1 MIAVSLPGPTTAD
14 IERQIKESLP
24 FADFFEF
31 RTDLYHGDQR
41 DAVLNCPK
49 PTIVTCR
56 KGGTKEIA
64 LYRDLKP
71 AFFDLDDSIPLD
83 FQRALPKKIG
93 IIRSVHDFQKTPSD
107 LGALLGTLTSFPA
120 DIFKIATY
128 SKSTLEGFR
137 LLRFCQN
144 NDAPLAVV
152 GMGEMGQCTRILGAS
167 AGSKLIYASPNETEK
182 TAPGQISAEV
192 LKSLYAIGDNRSLY
206 GLIGDPVSQ
215 SFGHLFHNGYMTK
228 RGALY
233 VRLRVQK
240 EELVP
245 MIALAKE
252 LGFRGLSV
260 TIPHKERIVPLLDHL
275 DPPSSKIGA
284 VNTIKFE
291 KGRLIGTNTDAK
303 AALDALSIDV
313 RGKKIA
319 LIGAG
324 GAARAI
330 AFEAKRRGARVA
342 LANRTLER
350 AELIAQEFGLE
361 ARPLHDIGSYDVLI
375 NATPN
380 GMPVDPGLI
389 LPGVLAMD
397 ISLSESTQFLQEVE
411 KKGGTGV
418 NGKEMFKRQAEAQ
431 AKFWSF

>member
-14 IERQIKESLP
+14 IERQIKESFP

-41 DAVLNCPK
+41 DAVFNCPK
-49 PTIVTCR
+49 PAIVTCR

-71 AFFDLDDSIPLD
+71 AFFDLDESIPLD

-93 IIRSVHDFQKTPSD
+93 IIRSVHDFQKTPKKLS
-107 LGALLGTLTSFPA
+107 ALLATLTSFPA
-120 DIFKIATY
+120 DIYKVATY
-128 SKSTLEGFR
+128 SKSTLDGFR
-137 LLRFCQN
+137 LLHFCQN
-144 NDAPLAVV
+144 HRAPLAVV

-167 AGSKLIYASPNETEK
+167 NGSKLIYASPNETEK

-192 LKSLYAIGDNRSLY
+192 LRSLYSIGDKRALY

-215 SFGHLFHNGYMTK
+215 SIGHLFHNGYMTK

-240 EELVP
+240 EELGP
-245 MIALAKE
+245 IISLAQD

-260 TIPHKERIVPLLDHL
+260 TIPHKERIVSFLDHL

-291 KGRLIGTNTDAK
+291 EGRLIGTNTDAK

-313 RGKKIA
+313 RGKKIV

-330 AFEAKRRGARVA
+330 AYEAKRRGARVII
-342 LANRTLER
+342 ANRTLER
-350 AELIAQEFGLE
+350 AKRIAEEFDQE
-361 ARPLHDIGSYDVLI
+361 ARPLHDIGTYDVLI

-380 GMPVDPGLI
+380 EMPVDTGLI

-397 ISLSESTQFLQEVE
+397 ISMTDSTRFLQEVE
-411 KKGGTGV
+411 KKGGTGI
-418 NGKEMFKRQAEAQ
+418 NGKEMFRRQAEAQ